1 MATGSRPLNS
11 SQQEELNIQLTRA
24 AEVGDLNEIIR
35 CLNDG
40 ADINGKDG
48 TGYTA
53 LHRAAV
59 YGHDSVVDFL
69 CSRKADM
76 NIKTNVDDR

>member
-1 MATGSRPLNS
+1 MATGSRPLNG
-11 SQQEELNIQLTRA
+11 SQQSELNRKLRDA
-24 AEVGDLNEIIR
+24 AFNGDLNKVIR